1 MVRAL
6 SALTMKTIAKNVA
19 MNWDTE
25 EFAALVRGALAED
38 LIEGEGLAAV
48 DHTAHSIVAPHA
60 TASANIIAKQE
71 LILAGL
77 PLAECVFRQLD
88 ATIRVEKNFEEG
100 AQVPAGAV
108 VAQLHGLARTIL
120 TGERTALNF
129 LAHLS
134 GVATTTRQF
143 VDAIAG
149 TKARIRD
156 TRKTTPLLRAAEKYA
171 VRLGGGVNHRFGLYD
186 AMLIKENHIAIA
198 GSVTEAIRRAHEH
211 QVAHRETTA
220 YESFRPSD
228 ARGMLPIQV
237 EVRNEAELREALA
250 AGADSVL
257 LDNLSP
263 AQAAAF
269 VAIVRREQPACL
281 VEVSGGVNLANV
293 RAYAQSGADFIAIG
307 ALTQSAPAAD
317 FSLLVELP
325 PAK

>member
-1 MVRAL
+1 VTAPL
-6 SALTMKTIAKNVA
+6 PKTE

-25 EFAALVRGALAED
+25 EFAALVRNALAED
-38 LIEGEGLAAV
+38 LVEGEGLAAV

-60 TASANIIAKQE
+60 TASARIVAKQN
-71 LILAGL
+71 LVLAGL
-77 PLAECVFRQLD
+77 PLAERVFRQLD
-88 ATIRVEKNFEEG
+88 AAIRVEKKFKEG
-100 AQVPAGAV
+100 AQVPAGSV
-108 VAQLHGLARTIL
+108 VAQLHGPARTIL

-134 GVATTTRQF
+134 GVATYTRQF

-156 TRKTTPLLRAAEKYA
+156 TRKTTPMLRAAEKYA

-211 QVAHRETTA
+211 QLAHRETTA
-220 YESFRPSD
+220 YESFRPGA
-228 ARGMLPIQV
+228 ARDMLPIQV

-257 LDNLSP
+257 LDNLLP
-263 AQAAAF
+263 EQAAQF
-269 VAIVRREQPACL
+269 VAIVRRERATCL
-281 VEVSGGVNLANV
+281 VEVSGGVRLSNV
-293 RAYAQSGADFIAIG
+293 RAYSESGADFIAIG

-317 FSLLVELP
+317 FSLLVESPHL
-325 PAK
+325 

>member
-1 MVRAL
+1 MTASL
-6 SALTMKTIAKNVA
+6 PNIE

-25 EFAALVRGALAED
+25 EFAALVRNALAED
-38 LIEGEGLAAV
+38 LVEGTGLAAV

-60 TASANIIAKQE
+60 TASARIVAKQN
-71 LILAGL
+71 LVLAGL
-77 PLAECVFRQLD
+77 PLAERVFRQLD
-88 ATIRVEKNFEEG
+88 PAIHVENKFEEG

-108 VAQLHGLARTIL
+108 VAKIQGAARSIL

-134 GVATTTRQF
+134 GVATYTRQF

-149 TKARIRD
+149 TQARIRD

-186 AMLIKENHIAIA
+186 AMLIKENHIALA

-211 QVAHRETTA
+211 QLAHRETTA
-220 YESFRPSD
+220 YESFRPAA
-228 ARGMLPIQV
+228 ARDMLPIQV

-257 LDNLSP
+257 LDNLLP
-263 AQAAAF
+263 AQAAEF
-269 VAIVRREQPACL
+269 VAIVRRGRPACL
-281 VEVSGGVNLANV
+281 VEVSGGVKLSNV
-293 RAYAQSGADFIAIG
+293 RAYAESGANFIAIG

-317 FSLLVELP
+317 FSLLVEAPTL
-325 PAK
+325 